1 MLIVFDDKEEFRK
14 IYAKQFPKM
23 GIVMKVQECETKE
36 KIREIL
42 ANSALMKEV
51 KLLIFDL
58 STSKVEAETLEFEIL
73 DDINS
78 SYQHYSIPIFIHSA
92 FADRID
98 SKYDNLG
105 TLFKI
110 KKSDKS
116 VEEILTKISTFY
128 ESGFLD
134 MFSPGGYIEL
144 ELFKEIHKAF
154 NSQFQGNEIE
164 STILSI
170 RHSSSGSSQFKERV
184 RLVFERIAIRTLY
197 QNLLSAKTHPES
209 SKIEEILINA
219 IEHYYRRKSDFKVW
233 TGDIFE
239 DADRKQF
246 IILTPRCDINNDVCK
261 GKFLACSIEALDS
274 EILKK
279 MGSKDIQKYLTDN
292 PQQSG
297 IKYRFL
303 IPAPNYIGGKVDL
316 SDYFFVLQ
324 SDFESPV
331 SKYKYVI
338 SLSDELTNDIVR
350 KFSSY
355 LLRGGISAS
364 EISEASFYSMKTK

>member
-1 MLIVFDDKEEFRK
+1 MLVVFDDKEEFRK
-14 IYAKQFPKM
+14 VYAQQFSNL
-23 GIVMKVQECETKE
+23 GIQMPVKECETKAE
-36 KIREIL
+36 VRKLL
-42 ANSALMKEV
+42 ADKGFMKDV

-58 STSKVEAETLEFEIL
+58 STSKVEAETLNFEIL

-92 FADRID
+92 FADKID
-98 SKYDNLG
+98 ERYDNLG

-116 VEEILTKISTFY
+116 IEEILNKILTFY

-154 NSQFQGNEIE
+154 NGQFQGNEIE
-164 STILSI
+164 ATILSI
-170 RHSSSGSSQFKERV
+170 KHSNATQFKERV
-184 RLVFERIAIRTLY
+184 KLVFERIAIRTLY

-209 SKIEEILINA
+209 NKIEEILINA

-239 DADRKQF
+239 DDQKKQF
-246 IILTPRCDINNDVCK
+246 VILTPRCDINNDVCK
-261 GKFLACSIEALDS
+261 GRYISCSIEPLNP

-279 MGSKDIQKYLTDN
+279 MGSSDIQKYLTDN

-303 IPAPNYIGGKVDL
+303 IPAPNYVGGKVDL
-316 SDYFFVLQ
+316 TDYFFALK
-324 SDFESPV
+324 SDFDV
-331 SKYKYVI
+331 SKYKYII

-355 LLRGGISAS
+355 ILRGGISAS
-364 EISEASFYSMKTK
+364 EISEASFYSMNAK